1 MNCMIRKD
9 DGISSSFCFAVIH
22 ILGPMKKVTRVY
34 LAIILRMF
42 SHKSAYV
49 WSKFCVCL
57 ATFSGGGKRETSDKL
72 WDFRH

>member
-1 MNCMIRKD
+1 MNCIIRKD

-22 ILGPMKKVTRVY
+22 ILGSIRKVTRVY

-42 SHKSAYV
+42 GHKSAYV

-57 ATFSGGGKRETSDKL
+57 ATFSGGGKRETFDKL